1 MEEAKWSGRTA
12 SVLASIGSAVG
23 LGNVWRF
30 PYIAYKFGGGAFVV
44 AYIIALILIG
54 IPLLLLEFS
63 IGYKFKGS
71 APYSMAKLSKEKRLP
86 VNFEWLGWFA
96 VFVGFG
102 IVTYYSV
109 IMGWSFDYLYYSL
122 TTAWGENTKEFFF
135 QKVLGLTSGVFELG
149 KVQWP
154 IVLGLLVSWV
164 WIVLSLWKGAR
175 TVGKVVYVTVT
186 MPWIHLLIFVV
197 RGLTLPG
204 AVQGI
209 NYYLTP
215 NWKELL
221 NPALW
226 HAAISQIFFFLTVG
240 FGVMIAYASFLPE
253 GSDIVNN
260 AILIALADAATA
272 FVAGFAVFSTL
283 GYYAQLQGVS
293 VAEVARGGPELAFV
307 TYPTIISKLP
317 LPHSLEYSSSSCF

>member
-1 MEEAKWSGRTA
+1 
-12 SVLASIGSAVG
+12 
-23 LGNVWRF
+23 
-30 PYIAYKFGGGAFVV
+30 
-44 AYIIALILIG
+44 
-54 IPLLLLEFS
+54 
-63 IGYKFKGS
+63 
-71 APYSMAKLSKEKRLP
+71 
-86 VNFEWLGWFA
+86 
-96 VFVGFG
+96 
-102 IVTYYSV
+102 
-109 IMGWSFDYLYYSL
+109 
-122 TTAWGENTKEFFF
+122 
-135 QKVLGLTSGVFELG
+135 
-149 KVQWP
+149 
-154 IVLGLLVSWV
+154 V

-186 MPWIHLLIFVV
+186 MPWILLLIFVI

-204 AVQGI
+204 AVEGI

-215 NWKELL
+215 NWKKLL

-226 HAAISQIFFFLTVG
+226 HAAISQIFFSLTVG

-260 AILIALADAATA
+260 AILVALADTATA